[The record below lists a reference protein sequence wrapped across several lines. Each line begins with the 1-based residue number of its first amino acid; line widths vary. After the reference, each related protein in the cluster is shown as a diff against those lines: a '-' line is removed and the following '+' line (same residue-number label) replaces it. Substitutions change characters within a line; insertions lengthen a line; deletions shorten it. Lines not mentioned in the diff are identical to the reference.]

1 MRRLWPLMLLLLG
14 CDAITDIFPPDVRIV
29 KKGQEVTREGKV
41 KVWLVVDVSDNKVVD
56 RVELYVDG
64 NLVETRD
71 IGRKEARVD
80 FEVEGR
86 YTSHSLKVR
95 AYDRVGNWGEVK
107 YSSPYPRSP
116 YPLPVLVFV
125 PGGEF
130 QMGDLWGD
138 GDSDERPV
146 HTVRV
151 DDFYMSKYEITN
163 AQYVQFLNAIGRHW
177 MGGKPLIETKSMDSH
192 SHILLKGGRY
202 VVESGYEDHPMIEVS
217 WYGAVAFCNWLS
229 RQAGLEEVYDEGTW
243 EADFSKVGYRLPTE
257 AEWEYAARAGG
268 KEIKYPNGNTLT
280 HDDANYRGIG
290 GRDKWER
297 TSSVGSFPPNELGLY
312 DMAGNVWEWCNDWY
326 DSGYYSVSPVDN
338 PRGPLSGE
346 EKVLRGGSWYNDPW
360 FCRTANRNVN
370 NPGNMWNNLGFR
382 VVLPVR

>member
-71 IGRKEARVD
+71 IGRKEVRVD
-80 FEVEGR
+80 FEVEEIYG
-86 YTSHSLKVR
+86 SHSLKVK

-107 YSSPYPRSP
+107 YGSPC
-116 YPLPVLVFV
+116 PLPVFVFV

-138 GDSDERPV
+138 GDYDERPV

-163 AQYVQFLNAIGRHW
+163 AQYVQFLNAIGRHR
-177 MGGKPLIETKSMDSH
+177 MGGEPLIETKSEVSD

-229 RQAGLEEVYDEGTW
+229 REAGLEEVYDESTG

-268 KEIKYPNGNTLT
+268 KEIKYPNGNSLT
-280 HDDANYRGIG
+280 HDDANYDGTG
-290 GRDKWER
+290 GRDRWWR
-297 TSSVGSFPPNELGLY
+297 TSPVGSFPPNELGLY

-326 DSGYYSVSPVDN
+326 DSGYYSRSPVDN
-338 PRGPLSGE
+338 PTGPSSGSY
-346 EKVLRGGSWYNDPW
+346 KVLRGGSWVNEPRN
-360 FCRTANRNVN
+360 CRSAVRGWIYPDVTWYLV
-370 NPGNMWNNLGFR
+370 GFR
-382 VVLPVR
+382 VVLPVQ

>member
-1 MRRLWPLMLLLLG
+1 MRRLWPLMLFLLG

-86 YTSHSLKVR
+86 YSSHGLKVR

-107 YSSPYPRSP
+107 YSSPC
-116 YPLPVLVFV
+116 PLPVFVFV

-151 DDFYMSKYEITN
+151 DDFYISRYEIT
-163 AQYVQFLNAIGRHW
+163 VGQFRMFCEATGR
-177 MGGKPLIETKSMDSH
+177 SMPSQPSWNRGDD
-192 SHILLKGGRY
+192 Y
-202 VVESGYEDHPMIEVS
+202 PVVNVS
-217 WYGAVAFCNWLS
+217 WYDAVRFCNWLS
-229 RQAGLEEVYDEGTW
+229 RQAGLEEVYDESTW
-243 EADFSKVGYRLPTE
+243 EADFSRVGYRLPTE

-268 KEIKYPNGNTLT
+268 KEIKYPWGNEFDCSKGNFDDETV
-280 HDDANYRGIG
+280 HDSYVVPG
-290 GRDKWER
+290 GEGCDGYVE
-297 TSSVGSFPPNELGLY
+297 TAPVGSFPPNELGLY
-312 DMAGNVWEWCNDWY
+312 DMAGNVYEWCNDWY

-338 PRGPLSGE
+338 PRGPSSGE
-346 EKVLRGGSWYNDPW
+346 EKALRGGSWFFNPGC
-360 FCRTANRNVN
+360 CRTANRFRLS
-370 NPGNMWNNLGFR
+370 PGGSRYFCGFR